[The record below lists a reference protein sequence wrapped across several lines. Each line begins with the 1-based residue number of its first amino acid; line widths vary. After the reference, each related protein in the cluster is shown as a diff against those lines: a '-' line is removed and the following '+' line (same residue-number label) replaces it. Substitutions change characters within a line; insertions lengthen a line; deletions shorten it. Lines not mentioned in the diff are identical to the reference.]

1 MVQGGRF
8 FFVLD
13 EDTKTQIPIVVG
25 VSDSAVV
32 TVWVGLDL
40 DGPVAGPA

>member
-1 MVQGGRF
+1 MATAAPGWMTLDSAIGMVQGGRF

-25 VSDSAVV
+25 VSD
-32 TVWVGLDL
+32 
-40 DGPVAGPA
+40 